1 MSREHQRSKYYVSRR
16 IQGRLVGRLAFY
28 WVMYHLVLWHMIFT
42 ARYIGY
48 RASLITGETEYQS
61 IGELY
66 MTFAMDYAALA
77 ICALALTPI
86 FLFDMFRQS
95 HRIAGPLVRFQ
106 NSLKQLAA
114 GQTVVPFRLRK
125 NDLLTEFEVEFNE
138 FLTYY
143 ATRVDVPKGAE
154 TQPLA
159 LSEAEADI
167 LERTISQENETTLAA
182 LERTDRVQVAEATHA

>member
-1 MSREHQRSKYYVSRR
+1 MSREHQRSRIYVSRR

-28 WVMYHLVLWHMIFT
+28 WIMYHLVLWHMIFT

-48 RASLITGETEYQS
+48 RASLITGETEYRT
-61 IGELY
+61 IGEIY
-66 MTFAMDYAALA
+66 VQFATDYAALA

-114 GQTVVPFRLRK
+114 GETVRPFRLRK
-125 NDLLTEFEVEFNE
+125 NDLLTEFEFEFNE

-143 ATRVDVPKGAE
+143 ATRVDVPRTAE
-154 TQPLA
+154 PA
-159 LSEAEADI
+159 PPVLSEAQADL
-167 LERTISQENETTLAA
+167 LEQTIAEDNQATLAA
-182 LERTDRVQVAEATHA
+182 LDRTEVIRLEPTHA

>member
-1 MSREHQRSKYYVSRR
+1 MSRDHQRSKYYVSRQ

-48 RASLITGETEYQS
+48 RASLITGETEYLT

-66 MTFAMDYAALA
+66 MQFAMDYAALA
-77 ICALALTPI
+77 ICAMALTPI

-106 NSLKQLAA
+106 NSLKQLSA
-114 GQTVVPFRLRK
+114 GETVLPFRLRK

-143 ATRVDVPKGAE
+143 ATRVDRPNGSPPRE
-154 TQPLA
+154 
-159 LSEAEADI
+159 LSEGEADI
-167 LERTISQENETTLAA
+167 LERTLARENETTLAA
-182 LERTDRVQVAEATHA
+182 LERTDRVRVVEATHA